1 MVRAMHSGLRAIL
14 VSALALGVLGCDS
27 EDPKLPQ
34 QLYEAAVKA
43 NQSGNDLQARAMYK
57 QLIAQFPESKPAQQ
71 ARGDLLTIET
81 FIQRRVDQETR
92 EIRRRMGAIMNALSR
107 YKTAKGEY
115 PGSLQELAP
124 EYILST
130 DLETPWGH
138 PFLYR
143 GYVQQPIEDIP
154 QKRGAPKQRFN
165 TKLDGYNLAYLGK
178 DLKPGGEGLARDV
191 LYQNGHE
198 IRETYL
204 PPIPQPQPVR

>member
-1 MVRAMHSGLRAIL
+1 MVRAMYPRLRSIL
-14 VSALALGVLGCDS
+14 TPVLLLAALGCDS

-34 QLYEAAVKA
+34 ELYEAAQKTNLA
-43 NQSGNDLQARAMYK
+43 GNDLQARAMYK

-71 ARGDLLTIET
+71 AKGDLLTIET
-81 FIQRRVDQETR
+81 LINRRVDQETR
-92 EIRRRMGAIMNALSR
+92 EIRRRLNSIMNALSR
-107 YKTAKGEY
+107 YKAAKGEF
-115 PGSLQELAP
+115 PTALADLTP

-130 DLETPWGH
+130 DIETPWGH

-143 GYVQQPIEDIP
+143 GYVQEPIEDIP

-178 DLKPGGEGLARDV
+178 DLKPGGEGLARDI

-198 IRETYL
+198 VKEAYL